1 MDFNL
6 SKNSITPVDN
16 DTLNINGTKGIVVP
30 NGTTAERPASPA
42 NGTIRYNSDTGNI
55 ESYFSSTWVDW
66 MLSIQNQ
73 LIVQKNP
80 GVGEF
85 GSIADA
91 VASITGATEST
102 PWCIMVYPGVYEE
115 PEITIP
121 SFVNITGITQYAV
134 QITPMTSTQNL
145 FVMNETTSLNFI
157 QLMGVGSGYAGIVA
171 HDVGDYALCH
181 KVSMVD
187 CDIGWDIKSDAV
199 DSIVYLE
206 YCDTT
211 GGNEAIKIEST
222 NGSTMYSNFENVYI
236 FASDAGVNPTTGLSV
251 IGPDATVFLHVFGIE
266 GSDGT
271 GVGILVSDGA
281 SFTANAGHVYGWDIG
296 CRADNVGDSP
306 YISFLAAEIQDNATW
321 DVYAHHPGT
330 TGSVSGTMRREF
342 VNAVDAPMLTLAF
355 SDPAANSFVQ
365 TGTFY
370 MGPTGSE
377 LTDVSSLIIDTP
389 AIGLLDGGVMS
400 LAGGLNVGISAG
412 TGYLRKSGLVTKIT
426 WSSGTLAIT
435 AGTTPY
441 VYIDSNGAFQKAV
454 SMPDTLTNILLGRVG
469 ANGSAVY
476 TLGPLSINIS
486 NYGNKVEDWLR
497 DTVGPVFVSG
507 SIVTEN
513 SGTARAI
520 DVSSGYWYYGT
531 QQRFPSSKTVPNI
544 VDVYHVSGVLTF
556 SVITQLPNNTYDNGT
571 NLVSVTSGYYTKH
584 VIYQSSEGAFQSYQL
599 AHAQAEYAT
608 LDECRAAPLPYPLI
622 DPGPTPKISA
632 SIMQEGNANVVEFID
647 VRPMF
652 FNSSGTGTSGANIH
666 GDLLGLGAND
676 HPQYLLVN
684 GTSTMTGDLDLD
696 GNDIVSVGTVN
707 GVTVETHA
715 SRHLPNGS
723 DPLTTASAIGLS
735 SSSTNT
741 TGTANS
747 LARSDHTHSISGV
760 QPADATLTA
769 LAAYNTNGFLVQT
782 ATDTFV
788 GRVVTGTTNRISVSN
803 GDGVSGNPSID
814 VSSSYVGQASITTL
828 GTVSSGTWSATTIAA
843 TRGGTGLSSYAIG
856 DILYADT
863 TSTLAKLPDVATGS
877 ALISGG
883 VNAAPT
889 WGDIGLTT
897 HVSGVLPIANGG
909 TNLNSL
915 GSANRV
921 LGVNAG
927 ATALEY
933 KTVTAGPGITITNAA
948 NSITVTGMV
957 LQVVTGSIA
966 ASTGTT
972 TVATALNTVPTIA
985 GGFQIW
991 TTSFTPISASSRLI
1005 INFNTTSSH
1014 NSNARTVITSCFAG
1028 STNIGSYAQYFP
1040 TANQSFGISYQCVYS
1055 PGSTATITISAR
1067 AGATAAGTLAV
1078 SQYNG
1083 TTNTLGGAAVSEYT
1097 IMEVL

>member
-1014 NSNARTVITSCFAG
+1014 SSNARTVITSCFAG